1 MEADTSPDS
10 EASDS
15 EASTDSETAA
25 EADASPDVSLPPE
38 RVAEMLER
46 GEVEVIDVRASSEW
60 EAGHVPGVQHVEL
73 HEVSARA
80 ETIDKEKPI
89 VFQCRGGS
97 RSEMVA
103 AAFRES
109 GWDAYNM
116 DGGLR
121 AWEERGLPLEPEGGH
136 IEESSGL
143 PEG

>member
-1 MEADTSPDS
+1 MEADTSPDP

-15 EASTDSETAA
+15 EAPSDSEP
-25 EADASPDVSLPPE
+25 DASPDVSLPPE

-46 GEVEVIDVRASSEW
+46 GEAEVIDVRTSSEW
-60 EAGHVPGVQHVEL
+60 EVGHAPGVRHVEL
-73 HEVSARA
+73 DEVTAQA
-80 ETIDKEKPI
+80 ETVDKHRAV

-121 AWEERGLPLEPEGGH
+121 AWEERELPLEPEGGH
-136 IEESSGL
+136 IEESRGL
-143 PEG
+143 PGR

>member
-1 MEADTSPDS
+1 MEADTSPDTES
-10 EASDS
+10 SDS
-15 EASTDSETAA
+15 EASTDSEPD
-25 EADASPDVSLPPE
+25 ESPDVSLPPE
-38 RVAEMLER
+38 RVAELLER
-46 GEVEVIDVRASSEW
+46 GDVEVIDVRASSEW
-60 EAGHVPGVQHVEL
+60 EAGHVPGVRHVEL
-73 HEVSARA
+73 DRLSARA
-80 ETIDKEKPI
+80 ETIDKGRPV

-121 AWEERGLPLEPEGGH
+121 AWAERGLPLEPEGGH

-143 PEG
+143 PGG